1 MVCTKASG
9 ALEKTAP
16 KKMKQSTSSSR
27 THPPFEFYVI
37 LGGGAGLTRV
47 GIQRLNRNKLDPKL
61 HHQFTM

>member
-1 MVCTKASG
+1 MHQGERSARENCPQKDEAVD
-9 ALEKTAP
+9 LELKDP
-16 KKMKQSTSSSR
+16 S
-27 THPPFEFYVI
+27 EFYVI